1 MAGAAVP
8 FTLDVA
14 ALTAA
19 VHGDTMAVESNS

>member
-14 ALTAA
+14 ALMAA
-19 VHGDTMAVESNS
+19 VHGGTAAGESNS